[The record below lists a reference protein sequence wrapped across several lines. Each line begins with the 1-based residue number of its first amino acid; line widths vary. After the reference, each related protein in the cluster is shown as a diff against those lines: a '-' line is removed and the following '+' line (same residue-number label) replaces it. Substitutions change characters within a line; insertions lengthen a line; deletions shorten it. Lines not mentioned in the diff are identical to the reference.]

1 MDKTETERKNRER
14 GCKASGLMK
23 GRKWRGGKEKEIFS
37 KELQY
42 LTDTKVTNRLKRV
55 SSGSAGKLFG
65 ITDGRNVK
73 TKVKSQKG
81 RRPLAGAALVSLFRG
96 ETRKGHAFLHTG
108 KENIS
113 EYGKRRPELRGAVCC
128 ENVSR
133 IKIFV

>member
-81 RRPLAGAALVSLFRG
+81 RRPFAGAALVS
-96 ETRKGHAFLHTG
+96 
-108 KENIS
+108 
-113 EYGKRRPELRGAVCC
+113 P
-128 ENVSR
+128 SR
-133 IKIFV
+133 ANARESPL

>member
-81 RRPLAGAALVSLFRG
+81 RRPFAGPALVSPSR
-96 ETRKGHAFLHTG
+96 
-108 KENIS
+108 ENAR
-113 EYGKRRPELRGAVCC
+113 EPPL
-128 ENVSR
+128 
-133 IKIFV
+133 

>member
-81 RRPLAGAALVSLFRG
+81 GGPFAGAALVSPSR
-96 ETRKGHAFLHTG
+96 
-108 KENIS
+108 ENAR
-113 EYGKRRPELRGAVCC
+113 EPPL
-128 ENVSR
+128 
-133 IKIFV
+133 